1 MTTRGILA
9 CTTMPASDKTKAAA
23 TSDLGLLENRVE
35 FARIPVLRGS
45 QEIPP
50 RVENDDYVIQ

>member
-1 MTTRGILA
+1 MTTHDILA

-23 TSDLGLLENRVE
+23 TSDLLENRVE

>member
-1 MTTRGILA
+1 MTTHGILA

-23 TSDLGLLENRVE
+23 TSDLLENRVE